1 MLIAVTSA
9 EHGSLHC
16 STHSISITQFVCV
29 QLFLLVLSKT
39 TTKGDKMR
47 PIDYPYHMTHQEI
60 ADQLGI
66 SRVRVRQLEASG
78 IKKLRKRMALHQ
90 YYLDHISSSSE
101 SRNQDHIPFV

>member
-1 MLIAVTSA
+1 MA
-9 EHGSLHC
+9 
-16 STHSISITQFVCV
+16 
-29 QLFLLVLSKT
+29 
-39 TTKGDKMR
+39 R

-90 YYLDHISSSSE
+90 YYLDHLSSSSE
-101 SRNQDHIPFV
+101 SRNQDHIPYA

>member
-1 MLIAVTSA
+1 
-9 EHGSLHC
+9 
-16 STHSISITQFVCV
+16 
-29 QLFLLVLSKT
+29 
-39 TTKGDKMR
+39 MR

-90 YYLDHISSSSE
+90 EYLDYVSSSSE
-101 SRNQDHIPFV
+101 SRTRDLFLYV